1 MKIIAHE
8 CDNLVDEFVPELVD
22 TLASQMN
29 PTTVCSVAGL
39 CNNARIDKLL
49 EEAKEKDNSK
59 AVAKP
64 EDDCQGCHTVV
75 DSLEHKFQTMTREQ
89 VLHGF
94 LKVYY

>member
-1 MKIIAHE
+1 M
-8 CDNLVDEFVPELVD
+8 DEFIPELVD

-49 EEAKEKDNSK
+49 AEMKEDSK
-59 AVAKP
+59 AVTKP

-75 DSLEHKFQTMTREQ
+75 GSLEHNFQIMTREQ

-94 LKVYY
+94 LKVLNLVKFSIELN